1 FYRSHQNGRSRIVA
15 VKVLPISLAAEAD
28 FVQRFHQEA
37 ETAASLEH
45 PHIIP
50 VYDYGVQYETSFIVM
65 RLLTG
70 GTLADRV
77 YRRDVK
83 QQALPSLS
91 DIATLLNQLAG
102 AFDYAHSR
110 GVIHRDIKPNNIMFD
125 HQGNA
130 FLVDFGI
137 AKLLAST
144 SSLTATG
151 SMLGTPLYMDPEQW
165 RAEQP
170 TPATDQYALGV
181 TIYQLLTGR
190 VPFEAPT
197 PYGLMHKHLNESP
210 TAPNVFRPDLPDA
223 PTLVLERALAKSP
236 NDRFPTVVAF
246 AQAFERS
253 IAGAAE
259 GKTDFFTVPLT
270 PKRPAPPVS
279 VIPTPHSSVVNE
291 PTYLGKADVSPP
303 AQQPFYRRRS
313 AWSGALVL
321 LIAVLAAGAWFLFG
335 GTGGDKDKEAAG
347 VVLGTPGPEEVTPTA
362 SVTGVAIVILPSDT
376 PPGDWTD
383 VPPPS
388 NTPPDT
394 AAAIERETPDVTP
407 QEIREA
413 ALENTLEPT
422 SEATR
427 TPAPTG
433 ELTSSP
439 TDEPTSAP
447 SETPAQIVILADT
460 AEPTGTD
467 TPTDEPTSMATDTPE
482 PTNPPTATPTDT
494 PTDEPTSTATDTPE
508 PTSPPTATPTDT
520 PTD

>member
-1 FYRSHQNGRSRIVA
+1 MLGQFELREVLGVGGMGAVYRAYQKTLSRMVA
-15 VKVLPISLAAEAD
+15 VKVLPINLASEAD

-50 VYDYGVQYETSFIVM
+50 VYDYGVQDDTSYIVM

-83 QQALPSLS
+83 QQALPSLN
-91 DIATLLNQLAG
+91 DIASLLNQLAG

-144 SSLTATG
+144 SSLTAAG
-151 SMLGTPLYMDPEQW
+151 SMLGTPLYMAPEQW

-223 PTLVLERALAKSP
+223 PTLVLERALAKSAD
-236 NDRFPTVVAF
+236 DRFPTVAAF

-253 IAGAAE
+253 IAGAPE

-270 PKRPAPPVS
+270 PKRVAPPVS
-279 VIPTPHSSVVNE
+279 LIPTPKSGAVGE
-291 PTYLGKADVSPP
+291 PTYLGKLDVLP
-303 AQQPFYRRRS
+303 AQKPFYRRRS
-313 AWSGALVL
+313 ALSGALVL
-321 LIAVLAAGAWFLFG
+321 LIAVLAAAAWLLFG
-335 GTGGDKDKEAAG
+335 GGGDDNDKDTGA
-347 VVLGTPGPEEVTPTA
+347 VVPNTPGPEEMTSSA
-362 SVTGVAIVILPSDT
+362 SATGVAVVILPSDT
-376 PPGDWTD
+376 PSEAASAT
-383 VPPPS
+383 VTASETPPEATAAALSPS

-394 AAAIERETPDVTP
+394 AEAVERETPAITP
-407 QEIREA
+407 QETREV
-413 ALENTLEPT
+413 TPKMRR
-422 SEATR
+422 SR
-427 TPAPTG
+427 TT
-433 ELTSSP
+433 
-439 TDEPTSAP
+439 
-447 SETPAQIVILADT
+447 
-460 AEPTGTD
+460 
-467 TPTDEPTSMATDTPE
+467 
-482 PTNPPTATPTDT
+482 
-494 PTDEPTSTATDTPE
+494 
-508 PTSPPTATPTDT
+508 
-520 PTD
+520 